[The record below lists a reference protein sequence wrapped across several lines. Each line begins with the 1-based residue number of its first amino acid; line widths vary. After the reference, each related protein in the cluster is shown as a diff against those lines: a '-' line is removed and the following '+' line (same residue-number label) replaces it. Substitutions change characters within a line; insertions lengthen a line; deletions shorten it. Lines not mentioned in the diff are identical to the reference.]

1 MTKFPYPLLN
11 IQDSINTNPPALN
24 FIFPKLGL
32 LAGSVGTINAPGA
45 SGKSWLALQLATYLT
60 CNFDTIGL
68 GDNNGNKKVLI
79 LAGEDPAEILA
90 RRLHVLAE
98 KMTNNQKSLFAVNLT
113 VACCLGKTGDFN
125 DDGKTANEISAIAS
139 DYGLVVVDTLSRWH
153 SGEENDRKDAANVMR
168 QLEMIAS
175 TGPAVIFLHHIGKA
189 ANSSSQHAGR
199 GSSVWA
205 DEARW
210 VGYLENVTIEDAKKF
225 GVKNA
230 ELKKL
235 VRFGVSKVNYSVI
248 PVPILLERGQCGE
261 LINVMNHEIED
272 LKIKP
277 ITSDVNSGVSDGD
290 F

>member
-1 MTKFPYPLLN
+1 MTTLPYPLLD
-11 IQDSINTNPPALN
+11 IELSINTKPPTLN
-24 FIFPKLGL
+24 FVFPNLGL
-32 LAGSVGTINAPGA
+32 LAGTVGTINAPGA

-68 GDNNGNKKVLI
+68 GNNNGNKKVLI
-79 LAGEDPAEILA
+79 LAGEDPAEILS

-98 KMTNNQKSLFAVNLT
+98 KMTNNQKSLFTVNLT

-125 DDGKTANEISAIAS
+125 DGGKTANEISAIAS
-139 DYGLVVVDTLSRWH
+139 DYSLVIVDTLSRWH

-189 ANSSSQHAGR
+189 TNSSSQHAGR

-205 DEARW
+205 DESRW

-235 VRFGVSKVNYSVI
+235 VRFGVSKVKYSAI
-248 PVPILLERGQCGE
+248 PAPILLERGQFGE
-261 LINVMNHEIED
+261 LINFVSHEIED
-272 LKIKP
+272 LKLKP

>member
-1 MTKFPYPLLN
+1 MTTFPYPLLN
-11 IQDSINTNPPALN
+11 IQLAINTNPPTLN
-24 FIFPKLGL
+24 FVFPKLGL
-32 LAGSVGTINAPGA
+32 LTGTVGTINAPGA

-60 CNFDTIGL
+60 CNLDTLGL
-68 GDNNGNKKVLI
+68 GNNGGNKRVLI
-79 LAGEDPAEILA
+79 LAGEDPAEILT

-98 KMTNNQKSLFAVNLT
+98 KMTSNQRSLLAVNLT
-113 VACCLGKTGDFN
+113 IACCLGKTGDFN
-125 DDGKTANEISAIAS
+125 DGGKTTNEISAIAS

-189 ANSSSQHAGR
+189 ANSSTQHAGR
-199 GSSVWA
+199 GSGVWA

-248 PVPILLERGQCGE
+248 PAPILLERGQCGE
-261 LINVMNHEIED
+261 LINYQIED
-272 LKIKP
+272 LKIKS
-277 ITSDVNSGVSDGD
+277 ISSSGVNSEVSDGD